1 MFDDREGPMGETNGV
16 VDEGFFRRYRALLD
30 AEAGAFD
37 ELEHAYEDGDR
48 AHYETDLAEW
58 RAVVGRRIDFLQ
70 RSGLATS
77 AGTKPVNPART
88 PRRKAR
94 ARTA

>member
-1 MFDDREGPMGETNGV
+1 MGETNGV

-70 RSGLATS
+70 RTGLAGTS
-77 AGTKPVNPART
+77 AVNPSRT
-88 PRRKAR
+88 ARRKAR
-94 ARTA
+94 TATA